1 MSILR
6 TILLAAC
13 GTCIM
18 ASAMAQD
25 TIHFDDASGVWHVA
39 DTHPQGNIQNPNFIQ
54 TNTLRYFY
62 SGDTVI
68 AGNVWRRMYSEPT
81 AVPLPEPEF
90 QGFTRQANDLVL
102 FLDNAGVVDT
112 LYDFALQVGDS
123 MHYVSPFYD
132 TYLTVEAKDSV
143 LIQGVQHQ
151 VFRFSSYVLTLED
164 LLSDTWI
171 EGLGSIHG
179 PLAPRMP
186 NTLGCNYAFPDSTRL
201 TCYAQ
206 EDVTLWQHAGY
217 PDCVV
222 NIALGLEEVVEDRS
236 GHLSIW
242 PNPVVDFVTVSGM
255 EITDFA
261 VFDLLGRVVL
271 SGRAQ
276 YSADG
281 NQAIDL
287 SLVPPGVHVLRV
299 NGSQSHAFRLIKL

>member
-1 MSILR
+1 MLR
-6 TILLAAC
+6 TILLAIC
-13 GTCIM
+13 GTGIM
-18 ASAMAQD
+18 AIVMAQN
-25 TIHFDDASGVWHVA
+25 TIHFDDTSGVWHVA
-39 DTHPQGNIQNPNFIQ
+39 DTYPQGNAQNPNFIQ

-68 AGNVWRRMYSEPT
+68 TGDIWRRMYSEPT
-81 AVPLPEPEF
+81 GGPLPEPTF

-143 LIQGVQHQ
+143 LLQGVQHQ

-186 NTLGCNYAFPDSTRL
+186 NTLGYNYAFPDSTRL

-236 GHLSIW
+236 DQLSIW
-242 PNPVVDFVTVSGM
+242 PNPVVDVVRVSGM
-255 EITDFA
+255 EVTDYA
-261 VFDLLGRVVL
+261 VLDLLGRTIL
-271 SGRAQ
+271 TGRPQ
-276 YSADG
+276 GTADG
-281 NQAIDL
+281 DQAIDL
-287 SLVPPGVHVLRV
+287 SSLPSGVYVLWV
-299 NGSQSHAFRLIKL
+299 KGTQSHTFRLTKL